1 MMIWLVLAA
10 TAFSVGLLTMLG
22 LGDPKRRRAAG
33 LHGGHG
39 QPMRHLYVVGA
50 IVPGVIIA
58 YTGDAAMWLI
68 WFGGCAVG
76 MDRGALARPV
86 GCRAVIAAADAFD
99 RWDGLRC

>member
-50 IVPGVIIA
+50 VVPGVVIA

-68 WFGGCAVG
+68 WFGGSAVAG
-76 MDRGALARPV
+76 WIVALWLAQSGAERQDKSAR
-86 GCRAVIAAADAFD
+86 
-99 RWDGLRC
+99 